1 MLLRRKNVFQQTGE
15 RYGGFCEVGGNHMS
29 SEEPDEQSP
38 GPDAPAA
45 PGTAQGNGPQHAET
59 ERGDR
64 PMTKIDGT
72 EFYLGENST
81 IEGATLEVTGTAQI
95 DGTFSGKLKTTHLAV
110 GEKGRVSGQIVSETG
125 DIEGIVEETISL
137 SGKLTVR
144 STGRIKGEISYG
156 SLEAHEGAQ
165 LVGTINTQT
174 EPGQTGRSS
183 ISNVRTMLGGDDD
196 EGPNY

>member
-1 MLLRRKNVFQQTGE
+1 
-15 RYGGFCEVGGNHMS
+15 MS
-29 SEEPDEQSP
+29 SSDIGDTASGETDGEL
-38 GPDAPAA
+38 PAA
-45 PGTAQGNGPQHAET
+45 EGNASQDAES
-59 ERGDR
+59 ERGDAS
-64 PMTKIDGT
+64 MSKLDGC

-95 DGTFSGKLKTTHLAV
+95 DGTFSGKLKSTHLAV

-125 DIEGIVEETISL
+125 DVEGIVEETISL

-165 LVGTINTQT
+165 LVGTINTQNDMA
-174 EPGQTGRSS
+174 GVSGGRSS
-183 ISNVRTMLGGDDD
+183 ISNVRSMLGETAKPEDGED
-196 EGPNY
+196 EGSEY

>member
-1 MLLRRKNVFQQTGE
+1 
-15 RYGGFCEVGGNHMS
+15 MS
-29 SEEPDEQSP
+29 SSEMDELEAAEAEGTPVQTAS
-38 GPDAPAA
+38 APVEA
-45 PGTAQGNGPQHAET
+45 GKE
-59 ERGDR
+59 GDGIT
-64 PMTKIDGT
+64 MTKLDGC

-81 IEGATLEVTGTAQI
+81 IEGATLEVAGTAQI

-125 DIEGIVEETISL
+125 DIEGIVEETITL

-165 LVGTINTQT
+165 LVGTINTQS
-174 EPGQTGRSS
+174 ESSYGGGRSS
-183 ISNVRTMLGGDDD
+183 ISNVRTMLGDQGGRGEEDDA
-196 EGPNY
+196 PNY

>member
-1 MLLRRKNVFQQTGE
+1 MT
-15 RYGGFCEVGGNHMS
+15 
-29 SEEPDEQSP
+29 
-38 GPDAPAA
+38 
-45 PGTAQGNGPQHAET
+45 AET
-59 ERGDR
+59 ETADIETAGAGLAEAEEGQQGLQD
-64 PMTKIDGT
+64 MTKLDAC

-81 IEGATLEVTGTAQI
+81 IEGATLEVAGTAQI
-95 DGTFSGKLKTTHLAV
+95 DGAFSGKLKTTHLVV

-165 LVGTINTQT
+165 LVGTINAQG
-174 EPGQTGRSS
+174 ESNSYSGRSS
-183 ISNVRTMLGGDDD
+183 VSNVRAMLG
-196 EGPNY
+196 EE